1 MYEIEVTFTLFHHF
15 QSEENTSSKE
25 IIMKKTLKLTSVLL
39 ALLLLIVSCSPEKQ
53 MDGKTAETKKQMT
66 ETEYSQNREAI
77 RGVSVVEAYAVA
89 NSEKAASSSRAMTG
103 GDLTLTFSENT
114 TISSSKIISKLEEK
128 ASKATSNTEE
138 AFYTT
143 LSKSIPP
150 SMKLEIVKGSFVNYK
165 TQDGIRVVSSLD
177 VTIIIGDKTIEIEK
191 DADEKWI
198 EIDGTFF
205 DDSELEKMLDKA
217 EEAAESIEEFFT
229 NIKIGLEDLK
239 TIIDGKKQAIE
250 NGDFGKDATATGSY
264 SFKLDDKGFVS
275 TFDYEY
281 YENDEEDEKIK
292 VAGTISFSFDSIKQV
307 YEALFSLT
315 DEDDFENLIESV
327 RDTISVKISV
337 NGTDIWG
344 DAFLDELVE

>member
-1 MYEIEVTFTLFHHF
+1 
-15 QSEENTSSKE
+15 
-25 IIMKKTLKLTSVLL
+25 MKKTLKLTSVLL

-89 NSEKAASSSRAMTG
+89 NSENATPSSRAMTG

-114 TISSSKIISKLEEK
+114 TISSSDIISKLEEK
-128 ASKATSNTEE
+128 KGTENE
-138 AFYTT
+138 AEKAFYTT

-150 SMKLEIVKGSFVNYK
+150 NMKLEIVKGSFVNYK

-229 NIKIGLEDLK
+229 SIKIGLEDLN
-239 TIIDGKKQAIE
+239 TIIDGTFNDIKE
-250 NGDFGKDATATGSY
+250 GDFGKDATATGSY
-264 SFKLDDKGFVS
+264 SFKFDDKSFVS

-281 YENDEEDEKIK
+281 HEIDDEDEKIK
-292 VAGTISFSFDSIKQV
+292 VQGTISFSFDSIDDV
-307 YEALFSLT
+307 YKALFSLK
-315 DEDDFENLIESV
+315 DEDDFENLIESA
-327 RDTISVKISV
+327 RDTISVEISV
-337 NGTDIWG
+337 NGTEIWG
-344 DAFLDELVE
+344 DAFLDELV

>member
-150 SMKLEIVKGSFVNYK
+150 SMELEIVKGSFVNYK

-292 VAGTISFSFDSIKQV
+292 VAGTISFSFDSIDDV
-307 YEALFSLT
+307 YKALFNLT
-315 DEDDFENLIESV
+315 GEDAFEKLIESA

-337 NGTDIWG
+337 NGTEIWG
-344 DAFLDELVE
+344 DAFLDELV

>member
-114 TISSSKIISKLEEK
+114 TISSSDIISKLEEK
-128 ASKATSNTEE
+128 ASKATSDTEE

-191 DADEKWI
+191 DVDEKWV

-205 DDSELEKMLDKA
+205 DDSELEKMMDKA

-229 NIKIGLEDLK
+229 NIKIGLEDLN
-239 TIIDGKKQAIE
+239 TIIDGTDQKIK

-281 YENDEEDEKIK
+281 YEIDDEDEKIK
-292 VAGTISFSFDSIKQV
+292 VAGTISFSFDSIDDV
-307 YEALFSLT
+307 YKALFSLT
-315 DEDDFENLIESV
+315 DEDDFENLIESA
-327 RDTISVKISV
+327 RNTISVKIRV
-337 NGTDIWG
+337 NGTEIWG
-344 DAFLDELVE
+344 DAFLDELV

>member
-1 MYEIEVTFTLFHHF
+1 
-15 QSEENTSSKE
+15 
-25 IIMKKTLKLTSVLL
+25 MKKTLKLTSVLL

-89 NSEKAASSSRAMTG
+89 YSENAEASSRALE
-103 GDLTLTFSENT
+103 GDFKLTFKDEE
-114 TISSSKIISKLEEK
+114 ISSSVIISKLLEK
-128 ASKATSNTEE
+128 AKGTENE
-138 AFYTT
+138 AEKEFYTT
-143 LSKSIPP
+143 LSSTIPP
-150 SMKLEIVKGSFVNYK
+150 NFTLKIKNGSFVNFK
-165 TQDGIRVVSSLD
+165 VNNDGFKVVSSLN
-177 VTIIIGDKTIEIEK
+177 VTIFIGDKTIEIEK

-239 TIIDGKKQAIE
+239 TIIDGTDQKIK

-281 YENDEEDEKIK
+281 YENEEEDEKIK

-307 YEALFSLT
+307 HEALFSLT
-315 DEDDFENLIESV
+315 DEDDFENLIESA
-327 RDTISVKISV
+327 RNTISVKIRV
-337 NGTDIWG
+337 NGTEIWG
-344 DAFLDELVE
+344 DAFLDELV

>member
-77 RGVSVVEAYAVA
+77 RGISVVEAYAVA
-89 NSEKAASSSRAMTG
+89 NSENATPSSRAMTG

-114 TISSSKIISKLEEK
+114 TISSSDIISKLEGK
-128 ASKATSNTEE
+128 ASKATSDTEE

-229 NIKIGLEDLK
+229 NIKSGIEDLK
-239 TIIDGKKQAIE
+239 TIIDGTDQKIK

-264 SFKLDDKGFVS
+264 TFKLDDKGFVS
-275 TFDYEY
+275 SFDYEY
-281 YENDEEDEKIK
+281 HEIDDEDEKIK
-292 VAGTISFSFDSIKQV
+292 VQGTISFSFDSINQV
-307 YEALFSLT
+307 YEALFTLT
-315 DEDDFENLIESV
+315 GEDAFEKLIESA

-337 NGTDIWG
+337 NGTEIWG
-344 DAFLDELVE
+344 DAFLDELV

>member
-15 QSEENTSSKE
+15 QNEENTSSKE

-89 NSEKAASSSRAMTG
+89 YSEKAASSSRAMTG
-103 GDLTLTFSENT
+103 GDLTLTFTENT
-114 TISSSKIISKLEEK
+114 TIKSSDIISKLKEK
-128 ASKATSNTEE
+128 ANGTSNEAE
-138 AFYTT
+138 KAFYTT
-143 LSKSIPP
+143 LSSTIPP
-150 SMKLEIVKGSFVNYK
+150 NFTLKIKNGSFVNFK
-165 TQDGIRVVSSLD
+165 VNNDGFKVVSSLN
-177 VTIIIGDKTIEIEK
+177 VTIFIGDKTIKIEK
-191 DADEKWI
+191 DVDEKWV

-239 TIIDGKKQAIE
+239 TIIDGADQKIK

-281 YENDEEDEKIK
+281 YEIDDEDEKIK
-292 VAGTISFSFDSIKQV
+292 VAGTISFSFDSIDDV
-307 YEALFSLT
+307 YKALFNLT
-315 DEDDFENLIESV
+315 GEDAFEKLIESA
-327 RDTISVKISV
+327 RDTISVEISV
-337 NGTDIWG
+337 NGTKIWG
-344 DAFLDELVE
+344 DAFLDELV

>member
-89 NSEKAASSSRAMTG
+89 YSEKAASSSRAMTG

-114 TISSSKIISKLEEK
+114 TINSSDIISKLEEK
-128 ASKATSNTEE
+128 ASKATSDTEE

-177 VTIIIGDKTIEIEK
+177 VTIIIGEKTMEIEK

-205 DDSELEKMLDKA
+205 DDSELENMLDRA
-217 EEAAESIEEFFT
+217 EDAAEAIKDFFNKLSDAELDLDKKTNGEEQSIEITVKDKDDEITIKGKTSFKITDSKELFISIEFTYTEMDDGKEEDKFDISASFYLDLNSLSSEEIINSIVQGKINIKDLGDI
-229 NIKIGLEDLK
+229 NIKI
-239 TIIDGKKQAIE
+239 DGKE
-250 NGDFGKDATATGSY
+250 
-264 SFKLDDKGFVS
+264 VWV
-275 TFDYEY
+275 E
-281 YENDEEDEKIK
+281 
-292 VAGTISFSFDSIKQV
+292 
-307 YEALFSLT
+307 
-315 DEDDFENLIESV
+315 
-327 RDTISVKISV
+327 
-337 NGTDIWG
+337 
-344 DAFLDELVE
+344 AFLDEID

>member
-15 QSEENTSSKE
+15 QSEESTSSKE

-89 NSEKAASSSRAMTG
+89 NSENATPSSRAVAG

-114 TISSSKIISKLEEK
+114 TISSSDIISKLEGK
-128 ASKATSNTEE
+128 ASKATSDTEE

-205 DDSELEKMLDKA
+205 DDSELENMLDRA
-217 EEAAESIEEFFT
+217 EDAAEAIKDFFDNLSDVELDLDKKTNGEDQSIEITVKDKDDEITIKGKTSFKITDSKELFISIKFT
-229 NIKIGLEDLK
+229 YTEIDDGKEEDKFDISASFNLDLNSLSPKEIIDLIVQGKINIKDLGDINIKI
-239 TIIDGKKQAIE
+239 DGKE
-250 NGDFGKDATATGSY
+250 
-264 SFKLDDKGFVS
+264 VWV
-275 TFDYEY
+275 E
-281 YENDEEDEKIK
+281 
-292 VAGTISFSFDSIKQV
+292 
-307 YEALFSLT
+307 
-315 DEDDFENLIESV
+315 
-327 RDTISVKISV
+327 
-337 NGTDIWG
+337 
-344 DAFLDELVE
+344 AFLDEID

>member
-128 ASKATSNTEE
+128 ASKATSDTEE
-138 AFYTT
+138 TFYTT
-143 LSKSIPP
+143 LYKSIPP

-205 DDSELEKMLDKA
+205 DDSELDKMLDKA

-292 VAGTISFSFDSIKQV
+292 VAGTISFSFDSIDDV
-307 YEALFSLT
+307 YKALFNLT
-315 DEDDFENLIESV
+315 GEDAFEKLIESA

-337 NGTDIWG
+337 NGTEIWG
-344 DAFLDELVE
+344 DAFLDELV

>member
-344 DAFLDELVE
+344 DAFLDELV

>member
-77 RGVSVVEAYAVA
+77 RGISVVEAYAVA
-89 NSEKAASSSRAMTG
+89 NSENAEASSRALE
-103 GDLTLTFSENT
+103 GDFKLTFKDEE
-114 TISSSKIISKLEEK
+114 ISSSVIISKLKEK
-128 ASKATSNTEE
+128 AKGTENE
-138 AFYTT
+138 AEKAFYDT
-143 LSKSIPP
+143 LSSTIPP
-150 SMKLEIVKGSFVNYK
+150 NFTLKIKNGSFVNFK
-165 TQDGIRVVSSLD
+165 VNNDGFKVVSSLN
-177 VTIIIGDKTIEIEK
+177 VTIFIGDKTIEIEK

-229 NIKIGLEDLK
+229 NIKIGLEDLN
-239 TIIDGKKQAIE
+239 TIIDGTNQKIK

-307 YEALFSLT
+307 HEALFSLT
-315 DEDDFENLIESV
+315 DEDDFENLIESA
-327 RDTISVKISV
+327 RNTISVEISV
-337 NGTDIWG
+337 NGTEIWG
-344 DAFLDELVE
+344 DAFLDELV

>member
-77 RGVSVVEAYAVA
+77 RGISVVEAYAVA
-89 NSEKAASSSRAMTG
+89 NSDNAEASSRALE
-103 GDLTLTFSENT
+103 GDFKLTFKDEE
-114 TISSSKIISKLEEK
+114 ISSSVIISKLKEK
-128 ASKATSNTEE
+128 AKGTENE
-138 AFYTT
+138 AEKAFYDT
-143 LSKSIPP
+143 LSSTIPP
-150 SMKLEIVKGSFVNYK
+150 NFTLKIKNGSFVNFK
-165 TQDGIRVVSSLD
+165 VNNDGFKVVSSLN
-177 VTIIIGDKTIEIEK
+177 VTIFIGDKTIKIEK

-229 NIKIGLEDLK
+229 SIKIGLEDLN
-239 TIIDGKKQAIE
+239 TIIDGTFNDIKE
-250 NGDFGKDATATGSY
+250 GDFGKDATATVSY
-264 SFKLDDKGFVS
+264 SFKFDDKSFVS

-281 YENDEEDEKIK
+281 HEIDDEDEKIK
-292 VAGTISFSFDSIKQV
+292 VQGTISFSFDSIDDV
-307 YEALFSLT
+307 YKALFSLK
-315 DEDDFENLIESV
+315 DEDDFENLIESA
-327 RDTISVKISV
+327 RDTISVEISV
-337 NGTDIWG
+337 NGTEIWG
-344 DAFLDELVE
+344 DAFLDELV

>member
-217 EEAAESIEEFFT
+217 EEAAESIKDFFNNLSDAELDLDKKTNGEEQSIEIKVKDEDDEITIKGKTSFKITDSKELFISIKFT
-229 NIKIGLEDLK
+229 YTEIDDGKEEDKFDISASFNLDLNSLSPKEIIDLIVQGKINIKDLGDINIKI
-239 TIIDGKKQAIE
+239 DGKE
-250 NGDFGKDATATGSY
+250 
-264 SFKLDDKGFVS
+264 VWV
-275 TFDYEY
+275 E
-281 YENDEEDEKIK
+281 
-292 VAGTISFSFDSIKQV
+292 
-307 YEALFSLT
+307 
-315 DEDDFENLIESV
+315 
-327 RDTISVKISV
+327 
-337 NGTDIWG
+337 
-344 DAFLDELVE
+344 AFLDEID

>member
-77 RGVSVVEAYAVA
+77 RGISVVEAYAVA
-89 NSEKAASSSRAMTG
+89 NSENATPSSRAMTG

-114 TISSSKIISKLEEK
+114 PISSSDISSKLEKKAGDASNDAEK
-128 ASKATSNTEE
+128 E
-138 AFYTT
+138 FYTT

-229 NIKIGLEDLK
+229 SIKIGPEDLK
-239 TIIDGKKQAIE
+239 TIIDGTFNDIKE
-250 NGDFGKDATATGSY
+250 GDFGKDATATGSY
-264 SFKLDDKGFVS
+264 SFKFDDKSFVS

-281 YENDEEDEKIK
+281 HEIDDEDEKIK
-292 VAGTISFSFDSIKQV
+292 VQGTISFSFDSIDDV
-307 YEALFSLT
+307 YKALFSLK
-315 DEDDFENLIESV
+315 DEDDFENLIESA
-327 RDTISVKISV
+327 RDTISVEISV
-337 NGTDIWG
+337 NGTEIWG
-344 DAFLDELVE
+344 DAFLDELV

>member
-15 QSEENTSSKE
+15 QNEENTSSKE

-114 TISSSKIISKLEEK
+114 TISSSEIISKLEEK
-128 ASKATSNTEE
+128 ASNATSDTEE

-264 SFKLDDKGFVS
+264 TFKLDDKGFVS

-292 VAGTISFSFDSIKQV
+292 VAGTISFSFDSIDDV
-307 YEALFSLT
+307 YKALFNLT
-315 DEDDFENLIESV
+315 GEDAFEKLIESA
-327 RDTISVKISV
+327 RDTINVKISV
-337 NGTDIWG
+337 NGTKIWG
-344 DAFLDELVE
+344 DAFLDELV

>member
-66 ETEYSQNREAI
+66 ETEYSQYIEAI

-89 NSEKAASSSRAMTG
+89 NSENAASSSRAIAG

-114 TISSSKIISKLEEK
+114 TISSSDIISKLEEK
-128 ASKATSNTEE
+128 KGTENE
-138 AFYTT
+138 AEKAFYTT

-150 SMKLEIVKGSFVNYK
+150 NMKLEIVKGSFVNYK

-205 DDSELEKMLDKA
+205 DDSELENMLDRA
-217 EEAAESIEEFFT
+217 EDAAEAIKDFFDNLSDAELDLDKKINGEEQSIEIKVTDKDDEITIKGKTSFKITDSKELFISIEFTYTEIDDGKEEDKFDISASFNLDLNSLSPKEIIDLIVQGKINIKDLGDI
-229 NIKIGLEDLK
+229 NIKI
-239 TIIDGKKQAIE
+239 DGKE
-250 NGDFGKDATATGSY
+250 
-264 SFKLDDKGFVS
+264 VWV
-275 TFDYEY
+275 E
-281 YENDEEDEKIK
+281 
-292 VAGTISFSFDSIKQV
+292 
-307 YEALFSLT
+307 
-315 DEDDFENLIESV
+315 
-327 RDTISVKISV
+327 
-337 NGTDIWG
+337 
-344 DAFLDELVE
+344 AFLDEID

>member
-205 DDSELEKMLDKA
+205 DNTQLEKMLD
-217 EEAAESIEEFFT
+217 AAEDAAEAIEEIFKYLKNKKIDLNTILNVDKQEFSIA
-229 NIKIGLEDLK
+229 IKDGETLEAKIEGTTILKITDDKKLSTSFDFKYTEYEDDGK
-239 TIIDGKKQAIE
+239 TIDEEFNLNASLLLNINPASIGDINLKLIE
-250 NGDFGKDATATGSY
+250 NA
-264 SFKLDDKGFVS
+264 
-275 TFDYEY
+275 
-281 YENDEEDEKIK
+281 K
-292 VAGTISFSFDSIKQV
+292 VTI
-307 YEALFSLT
+307 
-315 DEDDFENLIESV
+315 
-327 RDTISVKISV
+327 
-337 NGTDIWG
+337 NGMEVWA
-344 DAFLDELVE
+344 DAFLDELD

>member
-1 MYEIEVTFTLFHHF
+1 
-15 QSEENTSSKE
+15 
-25 IIMKKTLKLTSVLL
+25 MKKTLKLTSVLL

-89 NSEKAASSSRAMTG
+89 YSENAEASSRALE
-103 GDLTLTFSENT
+103 GDFKLTFKDEE
-114 TISSSKIISKLEEK
+114 ISSSVIISKLLEK
-128 ASKATSNTEE
+128 AEVTENE
-138 AFYTT
+138 AEKAFYTT
-143 LSKSIPP
+143 LSSTIPP
-150 SMKLEIVKGSFVNYK
+150 NFTLKIKNGSFVNFK
-165 TQDGIRVVSSLD
+165 VNNDGFKVVSSLN
-177 VTIIIGDKTIEIEK
+177 VTIFIGDKTIKIEK
-191 DADEKWI
+191 DVDEKWV

-239 TIIDGKKQAIE
+239 TIIDGTDQKIK

-281 YENDEEDEKIK
+281 YENEEEDEKIK

-307 YEALFSLT
+307 YEALFTLT
-315 DEDDFENLIESV
+315 DEDDFENLIESA
-327 RDTISVKISV
+327 RNTISVKI
-337 NGTDIWG
+337 
-344 DAFLDELVE
+344 

>member
-15 QSEENTSSKE
+15 QNEENTSSKE

-114 TISSSKIISKLEEK
+114 TISSSEIISKLEEK
-128 ASKATSNTEE
+128 ASKATSDTEE

-239 TIIDGKKQAIE
+239 TIIDGTDQKIK

-264 SFKLDDKGFVS
+264 SFKLDDKVFVFR
-275 TFDYEY
+275 FDYEY
-281 YENDEEDEKIK
+281 QEKDEEDEKIK
-292 VAGTISFSFDSIKQV
+292 VAGTISFSFDSIDDV
-307 YEALFSLT
+307 YKALFSLT

-344 DAFLDELVE
+344 DAFLDELV

>member
-89 NSEKAASSSRAMTG
+89 NSENATPSSRAMTG

-114 TISSSKIISKLEEK
+114 TISSSDIISKLEGK
-128 ASKATSNTEE
+128 ASKATSDTEE

-205 DDSELEKMLDKA
+205 DNTQLEKMLD
-217 EEAAESIEEFFT
+217 AAEDAAEAIEEIFKYLKNKKIDLNTILNVDKQEFSIA
-229 NIKIGLEDLK
+229 IKDGETLEAKIEGTTILKITDDKKLSTSFDFKYTEYEDDGK
-239 TIIDGKKQAIE
+239 TI
-250 NGDFGKDATATGSY
+250 
-264 SFKLDDKGFVS
+264 
-275 TFDYEY
+275 
-281 YENDEEDEKIK
+281 DEEFNLNASLLLNINNPSIFSDINLELIK
-292 VAGTISFSFDSIKQV
+292 NAKVTI
-307 YEALFSLT
+307 
-315 DEDDFENLIESV
+315 
-327 RDTISVKISV
+327 
-337 NGTDIWG
+337 NGMEVWA
-344 DAFLDELVE
+344 DAFLDELD

>member
-77 RGVSVVEAYAVA
+77 RGISVVEAYAVA
-89 NSEKAASSSRAMTG
+89 NSENAEASSRALE
-103 GDLTLTFSENT
+103 GDFKLTFKDEE
-114 TISSSKIISKLEEK
+114 ISSSVIISKLLEK
-128 ASKATSNTEE
+128 AKVTENE
-138 AFYTT
+138 AEKAFYTT
-143 LSKSIPP
+143 LSSTIPP
-150 SMKLEIVKGSFVNYK
+150 NFTLKIKNGSFVNFK
-165 TQDGIRVVSSLD
+165 VNNDGFKVVSSLN
-177 VTIIIGDKTIEIEK
+177 VTIFIGDKTIKIEK
-191 DADEKWI
+191 DVDEKWV

-229 NIKIGLEDLK
+229 NIKINFEDLK
-239 TIIDGKKQAIE
+239 KYIDGTFNDIKE
-250 NGDFGKDATATGSY
+250 GDFGKDATATGSY
-264 SFKLDDKGFVS
+264 SFKFDDKSFVS

-281 YENDEEDEKIK
+281 YEIDDEDEKIK
-292 VAGTISFSFDSIKQV
+292 VQGTISFSFDSIDDV
-307 YEALFSLT
+307 YKALFNLT
-315 DEDDFENLIESV
+315 GEDAFKKLIESV
-327 RDTISVKISV
+327 RDTISVKIRV
-337 NGTDIWG
+337 NGTEIWG
-344 DAFLDELVE
+344 DAFLDELV

>member
-77 RGVSVVEAYAVA
+77 RGISVVEAYAVA

-114 TISSSKIISKLEEK
+114 TISSSDIISKLLEK
-128 ASKATSNTEE
+128 AKVTENE
-138 AFYTT
+138 AEKAFYTT
-143 LSKSIPP
+143 LYKSIPP

-205 DDSELEKMLDKA
+205 DDSELENMLDRA
-217 EEAAESIEEFFT
+217 EDAAEAIKDFFDNLSDVELDLDKKTNGEDQSIEITVKDKDDEITIKGKTSFKITDSKELFISIKFT
-229 NIKIGLEDLK
+229 YTEIDDGKEEDKFDISASFNLDLDSLSPKEIIDLIVQGKINIKDLGDINIKI
-239 TIIDGKKQAIE
+239 DGKE
-250 NGDFGKDATATGSY
+250 
-264 SFKLDDKGFVS
+264 VWV
-275 TFDYEY
+275 E
-281 YENDEEDEKIK
+281 
-292 VAGTISFSFDSIKQV
+292 
-307 YEALFSLT
+307 
-315 DEDDFENLIESV
+315 
-327 RDTISVKISV
+327 
-337 NGTDIWG
+337 
-344 DAFLDELVE
+344 AFLDEID

>member
-89 NSEKAASSSRAMTG
+89 NSENATPSSRAMTG

-114 TISSSKIISKLEEK
+114 TISSLDIISKLEEK

-205 DDSELEKMLDKA
+205 DDSELENMLDRA
-217 EEAAESIEEFFT
+217 EDAAEAIKDFFNNLSDAELDLDKKTNGEEQSIE
-229 NIKIGLEDLK
+229 
-239 TIIDGKKQAIE
+239 
-250 NGDFGKDATATGSY
+250 
-264 SFKLDDKGFVS
+264 
-275 TFDYEY
+275 
-281 YENDEEDEKIK
+281 IK
-292 VAGTISFSFDSIKQV
+292 VK
-307 YEALFSLT
+307 
-315 DEDDFENLIESV
+315 DEDDEITIKGKTSFKITDSKELFISIKFTYTEIDDGKEEDKFEYRGEERRREKRTNTIEENIFLFLIF
-327 RDTISVKISV
+327 R
-337 NGTDIWG
+337 
-344 DAFLDELVE
+344 

>member
-89 NSEKAASSSRAMTG
+89 NSENAASSSRAMTG

-292 VAGTISFSFDSIKQV
+292 VAGTISFSFDSIDDV
-307 YEALFSLT
+307 YKALFSLK
-315 DEDDFENLIESV
+315 DEDDFENLIESA

-337 NGTDIWG
+337 NGTEIWG
-344 DAFLDELVE
+344 DAFLDELV

>member
-15 QSEENTSSKE
+15 QNEENTSSKE

-89 NSEKAASSSRAMTG
+89 NSENATPSSRAIAG

-114 TISSSKIISKLEEK
+114 TISSSDIISKLEKK
-128 ASKATSNTEE
+128 ANGSTSNE
-138 AFYTT
+138 AEKEFYDT

-205 DDSELEKMLDKA
+205 DNTQLEKMLD
-217 EEAAESIEEFFT
+217 AAEDAAEAIEEIFKYLKNKKIDLNTILNVDKQEFSIA
-229 NIKIGLEDLK
+229 IKDGETLEAKIEGTTILKITDDKKLSTSFDFKYTEYEDDGK
-239 TIIDGKKQAIE
+239 TIDEEFNLNASLLLNINPASIGDINLKLIE
-250 NGDFGKDATATGSY
+250 NA
-264 SFKLDDKGFVS
+264 
-275 TFDYEY
+275 
-281 YENDEEDEKIK
+281 K
-292 VAGTISFSFDSIKQV
+292 VTI
-307 YEALFSLT
+307 
-315 DEDDFENLIESV
+315 
-327 RDTISVKISV
+327 
-337 NGTDIWG
+337 NGMEVWA
-344 DAFLDELVE
+344 DAFLDELD

>member
-15 QSEENTSSKE
+15 QNEENTSSKE

-114 TISSSKIISKLEEK
+114 TISSSEIISKLEEK
-128 ASKATSNTEE
+128 ASKATSDTEE
-138 AFYTT
+138 EFYTT

-281 YENDEEDEKIK
+281 HEIDDEDEKIK
-292 VAGTISFSFDSIKQV
+292 VQGTISFSFDSIDDV
-307 YEALFSLT
+307 YKALFNLT
-315 DEDDFENLIESV
+315 GEDAFEKLIESA
-327 RDTISVKISV
+327 RDTISVEISV
-337 NGTDIWG
+337 NGTKIWG
-344 DAFLDELVE
+344 DAFLDELV

>member
-1 MYEIEVTFTLFHHF
+1 
-15 QSEENTSSKE
+15 
-25 IIMKKTLKLTSVLL
+25 MKKTLKLTSVLL

-89 NSEKAASSSRAMTG
+89 YSENAASSSRAIAG

-114 TISSSKIISKLEEK
+114 TISSLDIISKLKEK
-128 ASKATSNTEE
+128 ANGSTSNE
-138 AFYTT
+138 AEKEFYDT

-150 SMKLEIVKGSFVNYK
+150 SMELEIVKGSFVNYK

-205 DDSELEKMLDKA
+205 DNTQLEKMLD
-217 EEAAESIEEFFT
+217 AAEDAAEAIEEIFKYLK
-229 NIKIGLEDLK
+229 NKKIDLRGNCK
-239 TIIDGKKQAIE
+239 TLNA
-250 NGDFGKDATATGSY
+250 
-264 SFKLDDKGFVS
+264 
-275 TFDYEY
+275 
-281 YENDEEDEKIK
+281 
-292 VAGTISFSFDSIKQV
+292 
-307 YEALFSLT
+307 
-315 DEDDFENLIESV
+315 
-327 RDTISVKISV
+327 
-337 NGTDIWG
+337 
-344 DAFLDELVE
+344 